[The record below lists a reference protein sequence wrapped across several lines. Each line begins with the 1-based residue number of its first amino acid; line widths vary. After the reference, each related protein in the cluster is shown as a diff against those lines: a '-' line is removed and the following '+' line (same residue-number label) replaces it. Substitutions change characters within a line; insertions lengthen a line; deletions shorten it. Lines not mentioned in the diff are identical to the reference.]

1 MITRG
6 QMINERYE
14 IIRSVGEGGMANVY
28 LALDTILNRKVAVK
42 ILRGDLAEDE
52 KFVRRFQ
59 REAISASSLNDPNIV
74 EVYDVGE
81 DDGKYFIV
89 MEYVE
94 GKTLKQLIKKRGS
107 LTLPEVI
114 DIMLQLT
121 SAISHAHESY
131 IIHRDIKPQ
140 NVIILEDGRVKIMDF
155 GIAVA
160 LNAGE
165 LTQTNSVMGTVYY
178 IPPEQAN
185 GGKAT
190 IKSDIYSLGI
200 LMYELVTGHVPFRGE
215 NPVEVAIKHMNEPI
229 PSICEYDPEMPQS
242 IENIIL
248 RAAAKNPKN
257 RYEDVNEMHE
267 DLKTA
272 LNKDR
277 FDEPKIIYEYK
288 EKNFDDREED
298 MPKRRRAERSSR
310 SSDDEEKSEKKV
322 NKALIILGSIAAL
335 LIVALCIFFFIPK
348 NKDVKIPDVEGMTV
362 KQATEL
368 LEDKGLVVNSKQ
380 TKKKDEKVEKGKVI
394 ETDPKK
400 GKTVK
405 NKTKVTLVVS
415 KGSAKITIKDYK
427 GADFEKTK
435 KELEKAGI
443 TVLSETKDVTTSD
456 NVKEGTIISQHVE
469 VGKKLGKGDSIT
481 FTIPSFYTSY
491 PNFTDGT
498 YTVDSVNKFCTDNG
512 LTIDITY
519 VEDATSQNGTI
530 IYQNQ
535 AAGSKVSKG
544 ANLRIKVVQ
553 NQEKKED
560 TTCDDSNATYDK
572 TSKKCIC
579 NTGYRQDSTGKCVKD
594 TPEEEK
600 TTN

>member
-6 QMINERYE
+6 QLINERYE

-81 DDGKYFIV
+81 DNGKYFIV

-121 SAISHAHESY
+121 SAIAHAHESY

-185 GGKAT
+185 GGKAD

-200 LMYELVTGHVPFRGE
+200 LMYELVTGHVPFKGE
-215 NPVEVAIKHMNEPI
+215 NPVEVAIKHMSEPL

-248 RAAAKNPKN
+248 KAAAKNPQN
-257 RYEDVNEMHE
+257 RYSSAMEMHE

-277 FDEPKIIYEYK
+277 FNEPKIVYEYK
-288 EKNFDDREED
+288 EKGFDEIKEET
-298 MPKRRRAERSSR
+298 PKRARSQR
-310 SSDDEEKSEKKV
+310 NTETNLDKEDKEEKKI
-322 NKALIILGSIAAL
+322 NKALIILGSIVGVL
-335 LIVALCIFFFIPK
+335 SLVLIFLFFIYPSIEA
-348 NKDVKIPDVEGMTV
+348 NRSVRIPDVSGMTI
-362 KQATEL
+362 KQAKSL
-368 LEDKGLVVNSKQ
+368 LEEKGLKLTSKNKEENSE
-380 TKKKDEKVEKGKVI
+380 DVDKGKVI
-394 ETDPKK
+394 GTNPKI
-400 GKTVK
+400 GKSIK
-405 NKTKVTLVVS
+405 KSNKVTLIIS
-415 KGSAKITIKDYK
+415 KGSKKILIEDYK
-427 GADFEKTK
+427 GKNFEEVK
-435 KELEKAGI
+435 KKLEKSDI
-443 TVLSETKDVTTSD
+443 TVLSITKEVSKSE
-456 NVKEGTIISQHVE
+456 NVKEDEILSQDIKPGE
-469 VGKKLGKGDSIT
+469 KLGKGDTIT
-481 FTIPSFYTSY
+481 FTIPNIYTAY

-498 YTVDSVNKFCTDNG
+498 YTVADIEKFATDYG
-512 LTIDITY
+512 LTLDTTY
-519 VEDATSQNGTI
+519 VEDEKNQNGTI
-530 IYQNQ
+530 VYQNQ
-535 AAGSKVSKG
+535 TAGSKVSKG
-544 ANLRIKVVQ
+544 ANLRIKVVK
-553 NQEKKED
+553 N
-560 TTCDDSNATYDK
+560 
-572 TSKKCIC
+572 
-579 NTGYRQDSTGKCVKD
+579 
-594 TPEEEK
+594 PEK
-600 TTN
+600 TKEETTKEETTKEETETKEETNKEKENG

>member
-14 IIRSVGEGGMANVY
+14 IIRSIGEGGMANVY

-107 LTLPEVI
+107 LTLPEVV

-140 NVIILEDGRVKIMDF
+140 NVVILEDGRVKIMDF

-185 GGKAT
+185 GGAAN

-200 LMYELVTGHVPFRGE
+200 LMYELVTGHVPFKGE
-215 NPVEVAIKHMNEPI
+215 NPVEVAIKHMNEEL
-229 PSICEYDPEMPQS
+229 PSICEYDPDMPQS

-248 RAAAKNPKN
+248 KASAKNPKN
-257 RYEDVNEMHE
+257 RYSSASEMHE

-272 LNKDR
+272 LNEER
-277 FDEPKIIYEYK
+277 FNEPKVIYEYK
-288 EKNFDDREED
+288 EKNFDDDLSVETPRRGRLSRNVEE
-298 MPKRRRAERSSR
+298 A
-310 SSDDEEKSEKKV
+310 EEKKEKKV
-322 NKALIILGSIAAL
+322 NKAIIILGSIIGVL
-335 LIVALCIFFFIPK
+335 TLIAGFLFFVYPNIAK
-348 NKDVKIPDVEGMTV
+348 NRSAIIPDVEGMTI
-362 KQATEL
+362 KQATTVI
-368 LEDKGLVVNSKQ
+368 EDKGFTVSKT
-380 TKKKDEKVEKGKVI
+380 TKKKNSEEIEKGKVI
-394 ETDPKK
+394 GTNPKI
-400 GKTVK
+400 GKSIKVS
-405 NKTKVTLVVS
+405 NKITLIIS
-415 KGSAKITIKDYK
+415 KGSQKIIIEDYK
-427 GADFEKTK
+427 GENYEKIKEKLEDADITVMIEKK
-435 KELEKAGI
+435 DVSSADNIKEDTVIGQSVKAG
-443 TVLSETKDVTTSD
+443 E
-456 NVKEGTIISQHVE
+456 
-469 VGKKLGKGDSIT
+469 KLGKGDTIT
-481 FTIPSFYTSY
+481 LTIPNLYVSY

-498 YTVDSVNKFCTDNG
+498 YTVEDVKKFCTDNG

-519 VEDATSQNGTI
+519 VEDATAKNGDV
-530 IYQNQ
+530 IYQNM

-553 NQEKKED
+553 NKEKVPTDETETVDTSNVGTEKE
-560 TTCDDSNATYDK
+560 
-572 TSKKCIC
+572 
-579 NTGYRQDSTGKCVKD
+579 
-594 TPEEEK
+594 E
-600 TTN
+600 

>member
-14 IIRSVGEGGMANVY
+14 IIRSIGEGGMANVY

-107 LTLPEVI
+107 LTLPEVV

-140 NVIILEDGRVKIMDF
+140 NVVILEDGRVKIMDF

-185 GGKAT
+185 GGAAN

-200 LMYELVTGHVPFRGE
+200 LMYELVTGHVPFKGE
-215 NPVEVAIKHMNEPI
+215 NPVEVAIKHMNEEL
-229 PSICEYDPEMPQS
+229 PSICEYDPDMPQS

-248 RAAAKNPKN
+248 KASAKNPKN
-257 RYEDVNEMHE
+257 RYSSAREMHE

-272 LNKDR
+272 LNEER
-277 FDEPKIIYEYK
+277 FNEPKVIYEYK
-288 EKNFDDREED
+288 EKNFDDDLSVETPRRGRLSRNVEE
-298 MPKRRRAERSSR
+298 A
-310 SSDDEEKSEKKV
+310 EEKKEKKV
-322 NKALIILGSIAAL
+322 NKAIIILGSIIGVL
-335 LIVALCIFFFIPK
+335 TLIAGFLFFVYPNIAK
-348 NKDVKIPDVEGMTV
+348 NRSAIIPDVEGMTI
-362 KQATEL
+362 KQATTVI
-368 LEDKGLVVNSKQ
+368 EDKGFTVSKT
-380 TKKKDEKVEKGKVI
+380 TKKENSEEIEKGKVI
-394 ETDPKK
+394 GTNPKI
-400 GKTVK
+400 GKSIKVS
-405 NKTKVTLVVS
+405 NKITLIIS
-415 KGSAKITIKDYK
+415 KGSQKIIIEDYK
-427 GADFEKTK
+427 GENYEKIKEKLEDADITVMIEKKDVSTADNI
-435 KELEKAGI
+435 KEDTVIGQSVKAG
-443 TVLSETKDVTTSD
+443 E
-456 NVKEGTIISQHVE
+456 
-469 VGKKLGKGDSIT
+469 KLGKGDTIT
-481 FTIPSFYTSY
+481 LTIPNLYVSY

-498 YTVDSVNKFCTDNG
+498 YTVEDVKKFCTDNG

-519 VEDATSQNGTI
+519 VEDATAKNGDV
-530 IYQNQ
+530 IYQNM

-553 NQEKKED
+553 NKEKVPTDETETVDTSNVGTEKE
-560 TTCDDSNATYDK
+560 
-572 TSKKCIC
+572 
-579 NTGYRQDSTGKCVKD
+579 
-594 TPEEEK
+594 E
-600 TTN
+600 

>member
-14 IIRSVGEGGMANVY
+14 IIREVGEGGMANVY
-28 LALDTILNRKVAVK
+28 LANDTILNRKVAVK

-107 LTLPEVI
+107 LTLPEVV

-121 SAISHAHESY
+121 SAIAHAHESY

-185 GGKAT
+185 GGKAN

-200 LMYELVTGHVPFRGE
+200 LMYELVTGHVPFRGD
-215 NPVEVAIKHMNEPI
+215 NPVEVAIKHMNDEI
-229 PSICEYDPEMPQS
+229 PSICEYDPDMPQS

-257 RYEDVNEMHE
+257 RYSSVSEMHE
-267 DLKTA
+267 DLKTS
-272 LNKDR
+272 LDKDR
-277 FDEPKIIYEYK
+277 FNEPKVIYEYK
-288 EKNFDDREED
+288 EKGFDDELD
-298 MPKRRRAERSSR
+298 SYQKPGRASR
-310 SSDDEEKSEKKV
+310 SARKNSLNEEKKEKKM
-322 NKALIILGSIAAL
+322 NKKIIILSSIAGVL
-335 LIVALCIFFFIPK
+335 LLTLGFLFFIYP
-348 NKDVKIPDVEGMTV
+348 NISNNRSERIPDVKGMTV
-362 KQATEL
+362 KQATST
-368 LEDKGLVVNSKQ
+368 LEDKGFKVDSK
-380 TKKKDEKVEKGKVI
+380 KEEKNDEDIEKGKVI
-394 ETDPKK
+394 GTNPKI
-400 GKTVK
+400 GKSIK
-405 NKTKVTLVVS
+405 ISNKITLIVS
-415 KGSAKITIKDYK
+415 KGSKKIKIEDYTGQELEKVKKKLEKAKITVL
-427 GADFEKTK
+427 TK
-435 KELEKAGI
+435 
-443 TVLSETKDVTTSD
+443 TKDVSSKD
-456 NVKEGTIISQHVE
+456 NVKEGTILEQDIK
-469 VGKKLGKGDSIT
+469 VGEKLGKGDTIT
-481 FTIPSFYTSY
+481 FTIPNLFTGY

-498 YTVDSVNKFCTDNG
+498 YTESSVQKFCTDNG
-512 LTIDITY
+512 ITLDITY
-519 VEDATSQNGTI
+519 VEDQSSSNGAIT
-530 IYQNQ
+530 YQNM
-535 AAGSKVSKG
+535 AAGSKVTKG
-544 ANLRIKVVQ
+544 ANLRIKVVK
-553 NQEKKED
+553 NPEKKEEI
-560 TTCDDSNATYDK
+560 TCPEHSVYNK
-572 TSKKCIC
+572 TF
-579 NTGYRQDSTGKCVKD
+579 NKCVCNQGYKE
-594 TPEEEK
+594 TTSGTCEKEK
-600 TTN
+600 TE

>member
-6 QMINERYE
+6 QLINERYE

-121 SAISHAHESY
+121 SAIAHAHESY

-185 GGKAT
+185 GGKADV
-190 IKSDIYSLGI
+190 KSDIYSLGI

-215 NPVEVAIKHMNEPI
+215 NPVEVAIKHMNEPL

-248 RAAAKNPKN
+248 KAAAKNPQN
-257 RYEDVNEMHE
+257 RYASAMEMHE

-277 FDEPKIIYEYK
+277 FNEPKIVYEYK
-288 EKNFDDREED
+288 EKGFDELKVET
-298 MPKRRRAERSSR
+298 PKRARTQRNEEIKE
-310 SSDDEEKSEKKV
+310 DKEEKKI
-322 NKALIILGSIAAL
+322 NKALIILGSIVGVL
-335 LIVALCIFFFIPK
+335 TLILIFIFFIYPSIEA
-348 NKDVKIPDVEGMTV
+348 NRSVRIPDVSGMTI
-362 KQATEL
+362 KQAKSI
-368 LEDKGLVVNSKQ
+368 LEEKGLKLTSKNKKENSE
-380 TKKKDEKVEKGKVI
+380 DVDKGKVI
-394 ETDPKK
+394 GTNPKI
-400 GKTVK
+400 GKSIKK
-405 NKTKVTLVVS
+405 NNKVTLIIS
-415 KGSAKITIKDYK
+415 KGSKKIIIEDYK
-427 GADFEKTK
+427 GKNYEEIK
-435 KELEKAGI
+435 KKLEKSDI
-443 TVLSETKDVTTSD
+443 TVLSVTKEVSKSED
-456 NVKEGTIISQHVE
+456 VKENEILSQDVKP
-469 VGKKLGKGDSIT
+469 GQKLGKGDTIT
-481 FTIPSFYTSY
+481 FTIPNIYTAY

-498 YTVDSVNKFCTDNG
+498 YTVADIEKFAVDYG
-512 LTIDITY
+512 LTLDTTY
-519 VEDATSQNGTI
+519 VEDEKSQNGSI

-535 AAGSKVSKG
+535 TAGSKVSKG
-544 ANLRIKVVQ
+544 ANLRIKVVK
-553 NQEKKED
+553 NAEKAKEEPKKEE
-560 TTCDDSNATYDK
+560 TTEK
-572 TSKKCIC
+572 TD
-579 NTGYRQDSTGKCVKD
+579 NTNKTEIK
-594 TPEEEK
+594 EEK
-600 TTN
+600 ENG